1 MLSVWTVGGG
11 RLTPGRDTS
20 PSSHHVLMSLSL
32 SLDPLLVV
40 QTSPELLTTSHNIQ
54 FSVNCIARAEVD
66 GKPLTVTI
74 EWRRVTPS
82 GTSELM
88 PALYTTTGS
97 PERGYQSVLTT
108 SENDSTDNT
117 TIYRCTATALGY
129 SSFSDTTVH
138 LDGIKAYSVMYS
150 LQIMLTFLVANYFC
164 PTTSNRGGSKAD
176 LLLTS
181 TVSVWSTG
189 SV

>member
-1 MLSVWTVGGG
+1 
-11 RLTPGRDTS
+11 
-20 PSSHHVLMSLSL
+20 MSLCHSL

-54 FSVNCIARAEVD
+54 FSVNCTARAEVD

-108 SENDSTDNT
+108 SENDSTVNT

-138 LDGIKAYSVMYS
+138 LEGIKTYSVTYS
-150 LQIMLTFLVANYFC
+150 LKIMLTFLVANNFC
-164 PTTSNRGGSKAD
+164 PTTSNIPTSSIDAAAIKGEIF
-176 LLLTS
+176 LLQLNI
-181 TVSVWSTG
+181 
-189 SV
+189 